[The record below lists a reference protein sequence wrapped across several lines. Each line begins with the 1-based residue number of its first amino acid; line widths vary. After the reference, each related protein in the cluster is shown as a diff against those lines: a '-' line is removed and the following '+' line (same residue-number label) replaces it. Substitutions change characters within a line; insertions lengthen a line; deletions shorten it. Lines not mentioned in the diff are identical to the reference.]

1 MRRRLV
7 FLSAAML
14 TLLPVMVVYAHERF
28 IRHDL
33 KVPLHEEYFGRYPG
47 MFLGMQPDM
56 LRIATVSC
64 VLLFTFLI
72 IFFFRQNLD
81 VFIEQRLLSVGLRG
95 ATQRALHHLANFL
108 TDKPIRLPAFRTIGE
123 WAVVMFIR
131 SPALV
136 LMYSATNDSLVMP
149 SYPLEPTSAL
159 YFKYIQVF
167 LAILML
173 TQTALPLAGAL
184 VVGTWI
190 YLWRWGWMVAAD
202 AIPVLTV
209 AVVYLTSP
217 WQSHRIAITEL
228 NEQQVRWVRL
238 VLGFG
243 FFALGWLKIYNYH
256 LTAGVADN
264 YPGVMDDPMIGFFAM
279 GTNPLFRRE
288 NWIVAFAFAE
298 VLSGF
303 MLMVGVFTRVWGSM
317 MIWVLAKLM
326 LVNFGFEEIPHIYP
340 IAATMAIVFSSKV
353 GSEFSFVERMQQ
365 KAAREG
371 KPLLRIATVGVASLA
386 IAVVTVYALLYALT
400 FIDRSHLSQGG
411 LS

>member
-14 TLLPVMVVYAHERF
+14 TLLPVTVVYAHERF

-33 KVPLHEEYFGRYPG
+33 KVPLHERYFGRQPG
-47 MFLGMQPDM
+47 MLLGMQSDM

-64 VLLFTFLI
+64 VLLLAFLV

-95 ATQRALHHLANFL
+95 RAQRALHHLANFL
-108 TDKPIRLPAFRTIGE
+108 TDKPVRLPSFRTVGE

-184 VVGTWI
+184 VVGTWL
-190 YLWRWGWMVAAD
+190 YLWRYGWMVVAD

-217 WQSHRIAITEL
+217 WQSHRVAITEL

-303 MLMVGVFTRVWGSM
+303 MLMMGVFTRVWGSM

-353 GSEFSFVERMQQ
+353 GSEFSFVERIQQ

-371 KPLLRIATVGVASLA
+371 KSLLRIASVGAASLV

-400 FIDRSHLSQGG
+400 FIDRSHL
-411 LS
+411 

>member
-1 MRRRLV
+1 MMRHRLG
-7 FLSAAML
+7 FLFAAVL
-14 TLLPVMVVYAHERF
+14 TLLPISLVYAHERF

-33 KVPLHEEYFGRYPG
+33 KTPVHEQYFGRHPG

-64 VLLFTFLI
+64 VLLIAFLV

-81 VFIEQRLLSVGLRG
+81 VFIEHRLLSVVRG
-95 ATQRALHHLANFL
+95 PVQRFLHHLANFL
-108 TDKPIRLPAFRTIGE
+108 TDKPVRLSWFHAIGE

-149 SYPLEPTSAL
+149 SYPLEPTSAT

-217 WQSHRIAITEL
+217 WQSHKIAITEL
-228 NEQQVRWVRL
+228 NEKQVKWVRL

-256 LTAGVADN
+256 LTAAVPDN
-264 YPGVMDDPMIGFFAM
+264 YPAVMNDPMIGFFAM

-288 NWIVAFAFAE
+288 NWIIAFAYAE

-303 MLMVGVFTRVWGSM
+303 MLMVGVFTRVWGCM

-326 LVNFGFEEIPHIYP
+326 LVNFGWEEIPHIYP
-340 IAATMAIVFSSKV
+340 IAATMAIVFSNKL
-353 GSEFSFVERMQQ
+353 GSEFSFVERIQQ
-365 KAAREG
+365 SASREG
-371 KPLLRIATVGVASLA
+371 RTLVRITTVAFASLA
-386 IAVVTVYALLYALT
+386 IAVVTVYVLLYAFT
-400 FIDRSHLSQGG
+400 FIDRSHP
-411 LS
+411 

>member
-1 MRRRLV
+1 MGRRLV

-14 TLLPVMVVYAHERF
+14 TLLPVVAVYAHERF

-33 KVPLHEEYFGRYPG
+33 KVPLHEQYFARQPG
-47 MFLGMQPDM
+47 MFLGMQSDM

-64 VLLFTFLI
+64 VLLLIFLV

-81 VFIEQRLLSVGLRG
+81 VFIETRLLAGFGGRS
-95 ATQRALHHLANFL
+95 QRALHHLACFL
-108 TDKPIRLPAFRTIGE
+108 TDKPVRLPWFKTVSE
-123 WAVVMFIR
+123 WAVVLFIR

-149 SYPLEPTSAL
+149 SYPLEPTSAI
-159 YFKYIQVF
+159 YYKYIQVF

-202 AIPVLTV
+202 ALPVLTV

-217 WQSHRIAITEL
+217 WQSHRVAITEL
-228 NEQQVRWVRL
+228 NERQVRWVRL

-264 YPGVMDDPMIGFFAM
+264 YPSVMDDPMIGFFSM
-279 GTNPLFRRE
+279 GTNPVFRRE
-288 NWIVAFAFAE
+288 NWIIAFALAE

-303 MLMVGVFTRVWGSM
+303 MLMMGVFTRVWGSLM
-317 MIWVLAKLM
+317 LWVLVKLM
-326 LVNFGFEEIPHIYP
+326 LVNFGWEEIPHIYP
-340 IAATMAIVFSSKV
+340 IAATMAVVFSNKTS
-353 GSEFSFVERMQQ
+353 SEFSIVERLQR
-365 KAAREG
+365 KAGREDR
-371 KPLLRIATVGVASLA
+371 PVFRLASVLVASLV
-386 IAVVTVYALLYALT
+386 ISVVTVYTLLYAFT
-400 FIDRSHLSQGG
+400 FINRTSL
-411 LS
+411 